1 MPNNKV
7 KTGKGMQ
14 GKKKGAGGHIH
25 PNSRRAK
32 QLQRVELRAVKLD
45 VQSRVRRSDEIQESA
60 LPSSLAFAS
69 SFAIPER
76 RKKRR

>member
-32 QLQRVELRAVKLD
+32 QLQRVELRSQKLD
-45 VQSRVRRSDEIQESA
+45 VQSRVRRSDEIAESA
-60 LPSSLAFAS
+60 YLLSMPFFPSSS
-69 SFAIPER
+69 SAAAPER
-76 RKKRR
+76 D